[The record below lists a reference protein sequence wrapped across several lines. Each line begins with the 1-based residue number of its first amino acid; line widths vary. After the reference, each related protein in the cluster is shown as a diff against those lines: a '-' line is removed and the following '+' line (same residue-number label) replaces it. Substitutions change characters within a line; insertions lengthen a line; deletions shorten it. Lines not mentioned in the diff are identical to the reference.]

1 VRTAVMDAKMKKPNY
16 IIQTVCHALD
26 LLDQFNCNKVELGV
40 TELSRRLALHKN
52 NVFRLLA
59 TLESRNF
66 VEQNQSTGCYRLGLK
81 NLEMGQSFSRH
92 LGLQV
97 QSRPVLES
105 LTAKLQETSCIT
117 VMKGDNIVSLDAVET
132 PLPVRV
138 VTRLGVN
145 LPPHCTAP
153 GKIFLAAMSFSERM
167 LHLPKEL
174 QRFTPHTIIDPQQL
188 LDHLAKVSVQG
199 YARDDE
205 ELEIEV
211 RCVSAP
217 VYDGSMQ
224 VVGAISVTGPVNR
237 MGDERLA
244 SEIIPMVRRSADE
257 LSRRMGGRQL
267 N

>member
-1 VRTAVMDAKMKKPNY
+1 MRTAVMDNKIKKPDY
-16 IIQTVCHALD
+16 LIQTVCHALD
-26 LLDQFNCNKVELGV
+26 LLDQFNNNKVELGV
-40 TELSRRLALHKN
+40 TELSRRMALHKN
-52 NVFRLLA
+52 NIFRLLA

-66 VEQNQSTGCYRLGLK
+66 IEQNQTTGGYRLGLK
-81 NLEMGQSFSRH
+81 NLEMGQTFTRH
-92 LGLQV
+92 LGLKAQA
-97 QSRPVLES
+97 QPVLEA
-105 LTAKLQETSCIT
+105 LTAELQETSYIT
-117 VMKGDNIVSLDAVET
+117 VIKGNNVISLDAVET

-167 LHLPKEL
+167 LHLSKEL
-174 QRFTPHTIIDPQQL
+174 QRFTPHTIIEPQQL
-188 LDHLAKVSVQG
+188 LDHLAKVSAQG

-205 ELEIEV
+205 ELELEV

-224 VVGAISVTGPVNR
+224 VIGAVSVTGPVNR

-244 SEIIPMVRRSADE
+244 GEIIPMVRRSAEE
-257 LSRRMGGRQL
+257 LSRRMGGRQH
-267 N
+267 

>member
-1 VRTAVMDAKMKKPNY
+1 MDEKMKKSGY
-16 IIQTVCHALD
+16 LIQTVCHALD

-40 TELSRRLALHKN
+40 TELSRRMALHKN
-52 NVFRLLA
+52 NIFRLLA

-66 VEQNQSTGCYRLGLK
+66 IEQNLSTGGYRLGLK
-81 NLEMGQSFSRH
+81 NLEMGQTFSRH
-92 LGLQV
+92 LGLKEQA
-97 QSRPVLES
+97 RPVLEA
-105 LTAKLQETSCIT
+105 LTAKLQETSCVT
-117 VMKGDNIVSLDAVET
+117 VMKGNNIVALDEVET

-145 LPPHCTAP
+145 LPTHCTAP

-167 LHLPKEL
+167 RHLRKEL
-174 QRFTPHTIIDPQQL
+174 QGFTPHTMIDPQQL
-188 LDHLAKVSVQG
+188 LDHLAQVSAQG

-205 ELEIEV
+205 ELELEV

-217 VYDGSMQ
+217 VCGAAMQ

-237 MGDERLA
+237 MGDERLDV
-244 SEIIPMVRRSADE
+244 EIIPMVRRSAEE

>member
-1 VRTAVMDAKMKKPNY
+1 MITNTRKQDY
-16 IIQTVCHALD
+16 LIQTVCHALD

-40 TELSRRLALHKN
+40 TELSRRMALHKN

-66 VEQNQSTGCYRLGLK
+66 IEQNQSTGGYRLGLK
-81 NLEMGQSFSRH
+81 NLEMGQTFSRH
-92 LGLQV
+92 LGLKA

-105 LTAKLQETSCIT
+105 LAAALQETSIIT

-153 GKIFLAAMSFSERM
+153 GKVFLAEMSFRERM
-167 LHLPKEL
+167 IHLPKEL

-188 LDHLAKVSVQG
+188 LDHLAQVSVQG

-217 VYDGSMQ
+217 VYDASMQ
-224 VVGAISVTGPVNR
+224 VAGALSVTGPVNR
-237 MGDERLA
+237 MGDERLN
-244 SEIIPMVRRSADE
+244 SEIIPMVRRSAEE
-257 LSRRMGGRQL
+257 LSRRIGGHQ
-267 N
+267 